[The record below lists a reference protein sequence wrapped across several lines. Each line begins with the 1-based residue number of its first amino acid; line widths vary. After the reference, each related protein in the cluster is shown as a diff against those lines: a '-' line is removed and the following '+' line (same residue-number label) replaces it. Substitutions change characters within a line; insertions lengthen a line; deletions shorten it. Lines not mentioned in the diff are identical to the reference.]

1 MAVKL
6 KIILRLV
13 FLSVLAIAG
22 GSLFFNAGKGVEA
35 NLVAL
40 LGDASGD
47 GLQEAASAMSNSA
60 KFLVKAESV
69 EAGRARLSSL
79 GVELPPSGSEH
90 RLLKAL
96 SPYAHGFL
104 SPSTR
109 KLLENGEYA
118 AVRDAAA
125 ARLFSPVPP
134 VISPQKDPFLLF
146 TDYVLSSEAPHG
158 EWVAVGVDMTPE
170 QAHAALSAVKNA
182 DDVRCAGAPF
192 HTAIAS
198 SSSKK
203 EINALSV
210 MSLFCV
216 LLFGWML
223 TRSFRFIPVLLL
235 ALVSSFCVS
244 SAALFAFFEKPHAI
258 AFVFGTTLIGM
269 SVDYVYHAMVARGPI
284 AKPLSVSYLSTAAC
298 FLPLLF
304 SEVEVLKQMAV
315 FTVAGLT
322 TVFIGV
328 LAFGV
333 RGDGRWGMGDEK
345 RVKSEEK
352 RAERKEK
359 RENGK
364 GRREKSYLV
373 AVAAILIFLPAAV
386 ILQCDIPCFSA
397 KMDMSRLYRPDPYLA
412 EGERIA
418 LEMSGGSDFVPSA
431 NEQMRNIQLVERLFE
446 AEGKNYCEITGLPPS
461 VLNLPAK
468 GCVFAPREH
477 IETALNQ
484 WNLTAKRLLAI
495 VMLVIAAVF
504 AVVLRRSSFAFM
516 LPMLCAYS
524 VVGSVLLLM
533 GEFGNFF
540 ATICFFIFMGLGLD
554 YCVFRRHMLTSG
566 VCDADS
572 KATARAVFYSF
583 LTSFIGFG
591 LLAFTDFA
599 VTRIMG
605 ITLASGLAVFYIAA
619 KIFSG
624 CAVFSFCNNRRGDD
638 HSAVWHEQR
647 EQCASL
653 FWAQFMWYS
662 YAWFGKNFQKV
673 IFVIGMPVIYLFS
686 RQGRVALRKF
696 YAVLSEFSGREVRAT
711 TSRLFMH
718 ILRFSWGLMDKTDS
732 CTLGKNPPEMSVR
745 DDEGWRKFR
754 ETVNAGEGAFVMCTH
769 VGMIG
774 VLPSLPE
781 SLKRNG
787 GNGMRIPKVNAFQQ
801 MGHDAVFMK
810 VFMRHFDDTRLQL
823 HAVEDIGVE
832 TAVRMKEAIGRGEI
846 VIMAGDRVSAGS
858 KSVLKHRFMGRNCVW
873 PKGVYRFAKLMES
886 PVFAVTCVST
896 GWNRYEVHFAA
907 LEREQS
913 AMLDGFVTFLERET
927 LAHPGQWYQFYDF
940 FADRFDADGAAPCER
955 LDVSTSE

>member
-1 MAVKL
+1 MSGKL
-6 KIILRLV
+6 KIFLRV
-13 FLSVLAIAG
+13 AFLSAIAVAG
-22 GSLFFNAGKGVEA
+22 GSLFFTARKGVEA

-60 KFLVKAESV
+60 KFLVKTNSAE
-69 EAGRARLSSL
+69 AARARLTKL
-79 GVELPPSGSEH
+79 GVELPPSGAEQ
-90 RLLKAL
+90 RMLKAL

-109 KLLENGEYA
+109 NLLEKGEYA

-158 EWVAVGVDMTPE
+158 GWVAVGADLTPE
-170 QAHAALSAVKNA
+170 QALAALSAVRGA

-192 HTAIAS
+192 HTAVAS
-198 SSSKK
+198 ANSKK
-203 EINALSV
+203 EINLLSAI
-210 MSLFCV
+210 SLFCV

-223 TRSFRFIPVLLL
+223 TRSFKFIPVLLL
-235 ALVSSFCVS
+235 ALGSSFCVS
-244 SAALFAFFEKPHAI
+244 SAALFAIFEKPHAI

-269 SVDYVYHAMVARGPI
+269 SVDYVYHSMMAKGSI
-284 AKPLSVSYLSTAAC
+284 AKPLFVSYLSTAAC

-304 SEVEVLKQMAV
+304 SKVEVLNQMAL

-322 TVFIGV
+322 TVFMGV

-333 RGDGRWGMGDEK
+333 RRDVVRVKSKGK
-345 RVKSEEK
+345 RVKGEEK
-352 RAERKEK
+352 R
-359 RENGK
+359 G
-364 GRREKSYLV
+364 KSYLIV
-373 AVAAILIFLPAAV
+373 VVAALIFLPAV
-386 ILQCDIPCFSA
+386 IILQCDIPCLSA
-397 KMDMSRLYRPDPYLA
+397 KMDMSRLYNPDPYLA

-418 LEMSGGSDFVPSA
+418 LEMSGGSGFVPSA
-431 NEQMRNIQLVERLFE
+431 KEQERNFRLVERLYE
-446 AEGKNYCEITGLPPS
+446 AEGKNYCEMTGLPFS
-461 VLNLPAK
+461 VLKLPEK
-468 GCVFAPREH
+468 KRVFAPKEH
-477 IETALNQ
+477 LEMALNQ
-484 WNLTAKRLLAI
+484 WDLEAKRLLI
-495 VMLVIAAVF
+495 KVMLVVAAVF
-504 AVVLRRSSFAFM
+504 AVVLRRFSFAFI
-516 LPMLCAYS
+516 LPMLYTYS
-524 VVGSVLLLM
+524 VVESILLLM
-533 GEFGNFF
+533 GENGNFF

-566 VCDADS
+566 NADAGL
-572 KATARAVFYSF
+572 KATSRAVFYSF

-599 VTRIMG
+599 VTRVMG
-605 ITLASGLAVFYIAA
+605 ITLAAGLATFYITA
-619 KIFSG
+619 KLFSG
-624 CAVFSFCNNRRGDD
+624 CEVFPSRRIGKRDD
-638 HSAVWHEQR
+638 ASTVWHEQR
-647 EQCASL
+647 EQCASI

-686 RQGRVALRKF
+686 RQGRVALKKF
-696 YAVLSEFSGREVRAT
+696 YAVLSEFTGREVRAT
-711 TSRLFMH
+711 LPRLFMH

-732 CTLGKNPPEMSVR
+732 CTLGKNPPRMSVR

-754 ETVNAGEGAFVMCTH
+754 ETVNSGKGAFVMCTH

-774 VLPSLPE
+774 VLPSLPNALE
-781 SLKRNG
+781 RNG
-787 GNGMRIPKVNAFQQ
+787 ESGMRIPKVNAFQQ

-810 VFMRHFDDTRLQL
+810 VFMQHFDHTRLQL

-832 TAVRMKEAIGRGEI
+832 TAVCMKDAIGRGEL

-858 KSVLKHRFMGRNCVW
+858 KSVLKHRFMGRDCVW

-907 LEREQS
+907 LDQDSS
-913 AMLDGFVTFLERET
+913 AMLDGFVSFLERET
-927 LAHPGQWYQFYDF
+927 IAYPGQWYQFYDF
-940 FADRFDADGAAPCER
+940 FPEG
-955 LDVSTSE
+955 

>member
-1 MAVKL
+1 MSGIVKIFLRFAFLAV
-6 KIILRLV
+6 IAV
-13 FLSVLAIAG
+13 AG
-22 GSLFFNAGKGVEA
+22 GSLFFSARKGVEA

-47 GLQEAASAMSNSA
+47 GLQEAASAISNSA
-60 KFLVKAESV
+60 KFLVKAESA
-69 EAGRARLSSL
+69 EAARARLTKL
-79 GVELPPSGSEH
+79 GVELPPSGSEQ
-90 RLLKAL
+90 RMLKAL
-96 SPYAHGFL
+96 SPYAYGFL
-104 SPSTR
+104 SPVTR
-109 KLLENGEYA
+109 KHLDNGEYA

-134 VISPQKDPFLLF
+134 IISPQKDPFLLF
-146 TDYVLSSEAPHG
+146 TDYVLSSETPHG
-158 EWVAVGVDMTPE
+158 EWVAVGVDLTPE
-170 QAHAALSAVKNA
+170 QAQAALASVKGV
-182 DDVRCAGAPF
+182 DDVRCSGAPF
-192 HTAIAS
+192 HTAVAS
-198 SSSKK
+198 ANSKK
-203 EINALSV
+203 EINVLSAV
-210 MSLFCV
+210 SLFCV

-223 TRSFRFIPVLLL
+223 TKSFRFIPVLLL
-235 ALVSSFCVS
+235 ALGSSFCVS

-269 SVDYVYHAMVARGPI
+269 SVDYVYHAMMARGSI

-304 SEVEVLKQMAV
+304 SEVEVLNQMAV
-315 FTVAGLT
+315 FTIAGLT

-328 LAFGV
+328 LAFG
-333 RGDGRWGMGDEK
+333 RGQRDEIRVK
-345 RVKSEEK
+345 GEERRVKSK
-352 RAERKEK
+352 VER
-359 RENGK
+359 GK
-364 GRREKSYLV
+364 NYLIA
-373 AVAAILIFLPAAV
+373 AVAALIFLPAAIV
-386 ILQCDIPCFSA
+386 LQCDIPCFST
-397 KMDMSRLYRPDPYLA
+397 KMDMSRLYDPDPYLA

-418 LEMSGGSDFVPSA
+418 LEMSGGSGFVPSA
-431 NEQMRNIQLVERLFE
+431 KEQMRNIQLVERLFE
-446 AEGKNYCEITGLPPS
+446 TEGKNYCEMTGLPLS
-461 VLNLPAK
+461 VLNLPEQK
-468 GCVFAPREH
+468 RVFAPREH
-477 IETALNQ
+477 LETALNQ
-484 WNLTAKRLLAI
+484 WDLEAKGLLI
-495 VMLVIAAVF
+495 QVMLVIAMVF
-504 AVVLRRSSFAFM
+504 AVALKRSSVDFI
-516 LPMLCAYS
+516 LPMLCTYS
-524 VVGSVLLLM
+524 VAQSVLLLL
-533 GEFGNFF
+533 GERGNFF
-540 ATICFFIFMGLGLD
+540 ATICFFIFMGLGFD

-566 VCDADS
+566 SCDADS

-599 VTRIMG
+599 VTRVMG
-605 ITLASGLAVFYIAA
+605 ITLASGLATFYITA
-619 KIFSG
+619 KLFSG
-624 CAVFSFCNNRRGDD
+624 CAMFSFRNKKGDD
-638 HSAVWHEQR
+638 SAVWHEQR

-686 RQGRVALRKF
+686 RQGRVALKKF
-696 YAVLSEFSGREVRAT
+696 YAVLSEFSGKKLSAT
-711 TSRLFMH
+711 MPRLFMH

-732 CTLGKNPPEMSVR
+732 CTLGKNPPRMSVR

-754 ETVNAGEGAFVMCTH
+754 ETVNSGKGAFVMCTH

-774 VLPSLPE
+774 VLPSLPDA
-781 SLKRNG
+781 LKRNG
-787 GNGMRIPKVNAFQQ
+787 ESEMRIPKVNAFQQ

-810 VFMRHFDDTRLQL
+810 VFMQHFDHARLQL

-832 TAVRMKEAIGRGEI
+832 TAVRMKDAIGRGEL

-858 KSVLKHRFMGRNCVW
+858 RSVLKHRFMGRDCVW

-907 LEREQS
+907 LEEDPS

-940 FADRFDADGAAPCER
+940 FSNCQSFG
-955 LDVSTSE
+955 

>member
-1 MAVKL
+1 MSGKL
-6 KIILRLV
+6 KIFLRV
-13 FLSVLAIAG
+13 AFLSAIAVAG
-22 GSLFFNAGKGVEA
+22 GSLFFTARKGVEA

-60 KFLVKAESV
+60 KFLVKTNSAE
-69 EAGRARLSSL
+69 AARARLTKL
-79 GVELPPSGSEH
+79 GVELPPSGAEQ
-90 RLLKAL
+90 RMLKAL

-109 KLLENGEYA
+109 NLLEKGEYG

-158 EWVAVGVDMTPE
+158 GWVAVGADLTPE
-170 QAHAALSAVKNA
+170 QALAALSAVTGA

-198 SSSKK
+198 ANSKK
-203 EINALSV
+203 EINVLSAI
-210 MSLFCV
+210 SLFCV

-223 TRSFRFIPVLLL
+223 TRSFKFIPVLLL
-235 ALVSSFCVS
+235 ALGSSFCVS
-244 SAALFAFFEKPHAI
+244 SAALFAIFEKPHAI

-269 SVDYVYHAMVARGPI
+269 SVDYVYHAMMSKCSI
-284 AKPLSVSYLSTAAC
+284 AKPLSVSYLSTVAC
-298 FLPLLF
+298 FLPLLL
-304 SEVEVLKQMAV
+304 SEVEVLNQMAV

-333 RGDGRWGMGDEK
+333 RRDVVRVMSEGK
-345 RVKSEEK
+345 RVKSE
-352 RAERKEK
+352 
-359 RENGK
+359 G
-364 GRREKSYLV
+364 GSGKSYLI
-373 AVAAILIFLPAAV
+373 AVAAALIFLPSAI
-386 ILQCDIPCFSA
+386 ILQCGIPCFSA

-412 EGERIA
+412 EGELIA
-418 LEMSGGSDFVPSA
+418 LEMSGGSGFVPSA
-431 NEQMRNIQLVERLFE
+431 EEQERNFHLVERLYE
-446 AEGKNYCEITGLPPS
+446 VEGKNYCEMTGLPLS
-461 VLNLPAK
+461 VLKLPEK
-468 GCVFAPREH
+468 KRVFAPKEH
-477 IETALNQ
+477 LEMALNQ
-484 WNLTAKRLLAI
+484 WDLEAKRLLI
-495 VMLVIAAVF
+495 KVMLVVAAVF
-504 AVVLRRSSFAFM
+504 AVVLRRFSFAFI
-516 LPMLCAYS
+516 LPMLCTYS
-524 VVGSVLLLM
+524 VVESILLLM
-533 GEFGNFF
+533 GENGNFF
-540 ATICFFIFMGLGLD
+540 ATICFFLFMGLGLD
-554 YCVFRRHMLTSG
+554 YCVFRRHILTSG
-566 VCDADS
+566 NADAGL
-572 KATARAVFYSF
+572 KATSRAVFYSF

-599 VTRIMG
+599 VTRVMG
-605 ITLASGLAVFYIAA
+605 ITLAAGLATFYITA
-619 KIFSG
+619 KLFSG
-624 CAVFSFCNNRRGDD
+624 CEVFPSRRIGKRDD
-638 HSAVWHEQR
+638 ASTVWHEQR
-647 EQCASL
+647 EQCASI

-686 RQGRVALRKF
+686 RQGRVALKKF
-696 YAVLSEFSGREVRAT
+696 YAVLSEFTGREVRAT
-711 TSRLFMH
+711 MPRLFMH

-732 CTLGKNPPEMSVR
+732 CTLGKNPPRMSVR

-754 ETVNAGEGAFVMCTH
+754 ETVNSGKGAFVMCTH

-774 VLPSLPE
+774 VLPSLPNALE
-781 SLKRNG
+781 RNG
-787 GNGMRIPKVNAFQQ
+787 ESGMRIPKVNAFQQ

-810 VFMRHFDDTRLQL
+810 VFMQHFDHTRLQL

-832 TAVRMKEAIGRGEI
+832 TAVCMKDAIGRGEL

-858 KSVLKHRFMGRNCVW
+858 KSVLKHRFMGRDCVW

-886 PVFAVTCVST
+886 PVFAITCVST

-907 LEREQS
+907 LDQDSS
-913 AMLDGFVTFLERET
+913 AMLDGFVSFLERET
-927 LAHPGQWYQFYDF
+927 IAYPGQWYQFYDF
-940 FADRFDADGAAPCER
+940 FPEG
-955 LDVSTSE
+955 

>member
-1 MAVKL
+1 MSGKL
-6 KIILRLV
+6 KIFLRV
-13 FLSVLAIAG
+13 AFLSAIAVAG
-22 GSLFFNAGKGVEA
+22 GSLFFTARKGVEA

-60 KFLVKAESV
+60 KFLVKADSA
-69 EAGRARLSSL
+69 EAARAKLTKL
-79 GVELPPSGSEH
+79 GVEIPPSGEEQ
-90 RLLKAL
+90 RMLKAL
-96 SPYAHGFL
+96 SPYVHGFL

-109 KLLENGEYA
+109 RLLESGEYA

-134 VISPQKDPFLLF
+134 IISPQKDPFLLF

-158 EWVAVGVDMTPE
+158 EWVAVGLDLTPE
-170 QAHAALSAVKNA
+170 QAQAALAAVKGV

-192 HTAIAS
+192 HTSVAS
-198 SSSKK
+198 ANSKK
-203 EINALSV
+203 EINVLSAI
-210 MSLFCV
+210 SLFCV

-223 TRSFRFIPVLLL
+223 TKSFKFIPVLLF
-235 ALVSSFCVS
+235 ALGSSFCVS
-244 SAALFAFFEKPHAI
+244 SAALFALFEKPHAI

-269 SVDYVYHAMVARGPI
+269 SVDYVYHAMMARGSI

-298 FLPLLF
+298 FLPLIF
-304 SEVEVLKQMAV
+304 SKVEVLNQMAV

-328 LAFGV
+328 LAFGRGQRGEV
-333 RGDGRWGMGDEK
+333 RVKGEER
-345 RVKSEEK
+345 RVKSK
-352 RAERKEK
+352 VER
-359 RENGK
+359 GK
-364 GRREKSYLV
+364 NYLIA
-373 AVAAILIFLPAAV
+373 AVAALIFLPADIV
-386 ILQCDIPCFSA
+386 LQCDIPCFST
-397 KMDMSRLYRPDPYLA
+397 KMDMSRLYNPDPYLA

-418 LEMSGGSDFVPSA
+418 LEMSGGSGFVPSA
-431 NEQMRNIQLVERLFE
+431 KEQMRNIQLVERLFE
-446 AEGKNYCEITGLPPS
+446 AEGKSYCEMTGLPLS
-461 VLNLPAK
+461 VLKLPEQK
-468 GCVFAPREH
+468 RVFAPREH
-477 IETALNQ
+477 LETALNQ
-484 WNLTAKRLLAI
+484 WDLEAKGLLI
-495 VMLVIAAVF
+495 RVMLVIAMVF
-504 AVVLRRSSFAFM
+504 AVALKRSSVDFI
-516 LPMLCAYS
+516 LPMLCTYS
-524 VVGSVLLLM
+524 VAQSVLLLL
-533 GEFGNFF
+533 GERGNFF
-540 ATICFFIFMGLGLD
+540 ATICFFIFMGLGFD

-566 VCDADS
+566 SCDADS

-599 VTRIMG
+599 VTRVMG
-605 ITLASGLAVFYIAA
+605 ITLAAGLATFYITA
-619 KIFSG
+619 KLFSG
-624 CAVFSFCNNRRGDD
+624 CVEMPPRHRKKQDD
-638 HSAVWHEQR
+638 PSAAWHEQR

-673 IFVIGMPVIYLFS
+673 IFVIGMPVIYIFS
-686 RQGRVALRKF
+686 RQGRVALKKF
-696 YAVLSEFSGREVRAT
+696 YAVLSEFSGKEVKAT
-711 TSRLFMH
+711 VPRLFMH

-732 CTLGKNPPEMSVR
+732 CTLGKNPPRMSVR
-745 DDEGWRKFR
+745 DDEGWRRFQ
-754 ETVNAGEGAFVMCTH
+754 ETINSGKGAFVMCTH

-774 VLPSLPE
+774 VLPSLPDA
-781 SLKRNG
+781 LKRNG
-787 GNGMRIPKVNAFQQ
+787 ESTMRIPKVNAFQQ

-832 TAVRMKEAIGRGEI
+832 TAVRMKDAIGRGEL

-858 KSVLKHRFMGRNCVW
+858 RSVLKHRFMGLDCVW

-896 GWNRYEVHFAA
+896 DWNRYEVHFAA
-907 LEREQS
+907 LEQEPS
-913 AMLDGFVTFLERET
+913 AMLNGFVSFLERET

-940 FADRFDADGAAPCER
+940 FPEG
-955 LDVSTSE
+955 